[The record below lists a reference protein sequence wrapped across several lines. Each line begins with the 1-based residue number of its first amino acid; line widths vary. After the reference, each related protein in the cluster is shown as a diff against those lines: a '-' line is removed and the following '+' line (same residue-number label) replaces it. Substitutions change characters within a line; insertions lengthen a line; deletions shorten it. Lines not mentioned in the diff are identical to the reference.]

1 MLCDICSIVS
11 FRKEGQFYKVREIC
25 YRGHGR
31 RKSGL
36 DLAVYVNRCTWGD
49 ISLPVGESGVF
60 LGLDTVC
67 VYHTDVNWELP
78 GVGEES
84 SLLGRRRWDRLAV
97 PGKETEVYVGES
109 PGAMLT
115 EAGN

>member
-1 MLCDICSIVS
+1 MYLSVKKGS
-11 FRKEGQFYKVREIC
+11 FIKSERFATGDAEGE
-25 YRGHGR
+25 
-31 RKSGL
+31 KSRL
-36 DLAVYVNRCTWGD
+36 DLAVYVNRCIWGD
-49 ISLPVGESGVF
+49 IRLPVGDSGVF

-84 SLLGRRRWDRLAV
+84 SLLGRGRWGRLAV
-97 PGKETEVYVGES
+97 AGKEIEVCVGES

>member
-1 MLCDICSIVS
+1 MLCDICRNVS
-11 FRKEGQFYKVREIC
+11 FSKEGQFYKVREIC
-25 YRGHGR
+25 YRGCGR
-31 RKSGL
+31 RKSRL
-36 DLAVYVNRCTWGD
+36 DLAVYANRCIWGD
-49 ISLPVGESGVF
+49 ISLPVGDSGVF

-84 SLLGRRRWDRLAV
+84 SLLGRGRWGRLAV
-97 PGKETEVYVGES
+97 AGKEIEVCVGES